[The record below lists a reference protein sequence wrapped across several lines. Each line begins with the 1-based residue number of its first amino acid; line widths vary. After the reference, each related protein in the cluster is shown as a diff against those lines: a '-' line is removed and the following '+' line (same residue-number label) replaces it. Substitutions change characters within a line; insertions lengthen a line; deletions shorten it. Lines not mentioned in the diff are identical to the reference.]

1 MNIDAYRAR
10 HYGRLLEEVAWLVE
24 LVELVEHDGMPL
36 RFAMFLLGLAELE
49 VST

>member
-10 HYGRLLEEVAWLVE
+10 HYGRLLEEVAW